1 MKLSHIFILPLPVS
15 SLFIFNQEK
24 NMTSGKPERHEKRMK
39 RKKEIIDAN
48 IESANKERG
57 IIIIHTGNGKG
68 KSSSAFGMVARSL
81 GHNMRVGVVQFIK
94 GAIETGE
101 EAFFRRFP
109 EEVEFHVM
117 GDGYTWDTQNL
128 EQDIKTA
135 NKAWAQAVKML
146 NDDSFDLLIFDELNI
161 ALNQKYLSVEQIIND
176 LQQRPHMQHVVITGR
191 GAPQALI
198 DAADTVTEM
207 KDIKHAYRAGIMAQ
221 KGVEL

>member
-1 MKLSHIFILPLPVS
+1 MD
-15 SLFIFNQEK
+15 
-24 NMTSGKPERHEKRMK
+24 TGKSERHENRMK
-39 RKKEIIDAN
+39 RKKEVVDAGIN
-48 IESANKERG
+48 RANEERG
-57 IIIIHTGNGKG
+57 IIIVHTGNGKG

-81 GHNMRVGVVQFIK
+81 GHNMRVGVIQFIK

-128 EQDIKTA
+128 EADIKTA
-135 NKAWAQAVKML
+135 RKAWAQAVKML
-146 NDDSFDLLIFDELNI
+146 SDESFDLIILDELNI
-161 ALNQKYLSVEQIIND
+161 ALNQKYLPVEEIIAD
-176 LQQRPHMQHVVITGR
+176 LQKRPHMQHVVITGR
-191 GAPQALI
+191 AAPQALI
-198 DAADTVTEM
+198 DISDTVTEM

>member
-1 MKLSHIFILPLPVS
+1 MDSEKS
-15 SLFIFNQEK
+15 S
-24 NMTSGKPERHEKRMK
+24 RHEKRMK
-39 RKKEIIDAN
+39 RKKEVIDAN
-48 IESANKERG
+48 IESANKQRG
-57 IIIIHTGNGKG
+57 IIIVHTGNGKG

-101 EAFFRRFP
+101 ETFFKRFP
-109 EEVEFHVM
+109 DEVEFHVM

-135 NKAWAQAVKML
+135 KKAWAQAVKL
-146 NDDSFDLLIFDELNI
+146 LSDDSFDLVVLDELNI
-161 ALNQKYLSVEQIIND
+161 ALKQKYLSVEDIITD
-176 LQQRPHMQHVVITGR
+176 LKKRPHMQHVVITGR
-191 GAPQALI
+191 GAPQELI
-198 DAADTVTEM
+198 DASDTVTEM

>member
-1 MKLSHIFILPLPVS
+1 MD
-15 SLFIFNQEK
+15 
-24 NMTSGKPERHEKRMK
+24 TGKSERHENRMK
-39 RKKEIIDAN
+39 RKKEVVDAGIN
-48 IESANKERG
+48 RANEHRG
-57 IIIIHTGNGKG
+57 IIIVHTGNGKG

-81 GHNMRVGVVQFIK
+81 GHNMRVGVIQFIK

-128 EQDIKTA
+128 EADIKTA
-135 NKAWAQAVKML
+135 RKAWAQAVKML
-146 NDDSFDLLIFDELNI
+146 SDESFDLIILDELNI
-161 ALNQKYLSVEQIIND
+161 ALNQKYLPVEEIIAD
-176 LQQRPHMQHVVITGR
+176 LQKRPHMQHVVITGR
-191 GAPQALI
+191 AAPQALI
-198 DAADTVTEM
+198 DISDTVTEM

>member
-1 MKLSHIFILPLPVS
+1 MD
-15 SLFIFNQEK
+15 
-24 NMTSGKPERHEKRMK
+24 TGKSERHENRMK
-39 RKKEIIDAN
+39 RKKEVVDAGIN
-48 IESANKERG
+48 RANEERG
-57 IIIIHTGNGKG
+57 IIIVHTGNGKG

-81 GHNMRVGVVQFIK
+81 GHNMRVGVIQFIK

-128 EQDIKTA
+128 EADIKTA
-135 NKAWAQAVKML
+135 RKAWAQAVKML
-146 NDDSFDLLIFDELNI
+146 SDESFDLIILDELNI
-161 ALNQKYLSVEQIIND
+161 ALNQKYLPVKEIIAD
-176 LQQRPHMQHVVITGR
+176 LQKRPHMQHVVITGR
-191 GAPQALI
+191 AAPQALI
-198 DAADTVTEM
+198 DISDTVTEM